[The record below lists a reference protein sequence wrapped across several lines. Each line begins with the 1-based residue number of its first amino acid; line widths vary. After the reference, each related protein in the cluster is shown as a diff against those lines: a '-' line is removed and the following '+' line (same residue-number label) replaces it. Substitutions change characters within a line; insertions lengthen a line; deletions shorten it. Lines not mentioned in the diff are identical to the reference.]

1 MAVTF
6 DDPAAALAELTARI
20 HAIRDSL
27 DLPSKIARLAHLTS
41 RMEQP
46 GFWDHQESAQQVVF
60 EMKGVRAQVEPVREL
75 LRRADDAA
83 ILIELADEQGDAQG
97 AAEVQQELAQ
107 IAQRTDQVELLT
119 LLAGEND
126 ARNCYFSIQAGAG
139 GVDSCD
145 FAEMLLR
152 MYLMYFESVGFKAS
166 EVDRRDG
173 DEAGV
178 QSVTLFIEG
187 AYAYGYL
194 SCEMGV
200 HRLVRIS
207 PYNAQGKRQTSFV
220 GVDCLPEIED
230 AKVELSE
237 GDVEIEFFRRASGA
251 GGQNVNKV
259 ATAVR
264 VRHKA
269 TGMMVECVS
278 ERSQASNK
286 RRALSIM
293 QSKLEQMEKAKQDAE
308 LAAIYSEKGDIAWGN
323 QIRSY
328 VVHGSTIHVKDHRT
342 NIAIGDVQRVLDGD
356 LQPFIDARL
365 RQRLRRGE
373 KS

>member
-1 MAVTF
+1 
-6 DDPAAALAELTARI
+6 
-20 HAIRDSL
+20 
-27 DLPSKIARLAHLTS
+27 
-41 RMEQP
+41 MEQP